1 METMSV
7 LREFNLSPQ
16 RFVIGVSNTDRGRIL
31 SLNVEAIGPHS
42 RSQFCIAVHEI
53 AEGDAVWTGLI
64 AGQSSDDELQSCVD
78 YLVNYAGLFVKAY
91 PDRLSFPTSKKAW
104 KFAENVMSRS
114 LMTSD
119 R

>member
-16 RFVIGVSNTDRGRIL
+16 RFVIGVSDSDRGRIL

-53 AEGDAVWTGLI
+53 TEGGEVWSSLV
-64 AGQSSDDELQSCVD
+64 ADQSEGDELQPYVD

-119 R
+119 P